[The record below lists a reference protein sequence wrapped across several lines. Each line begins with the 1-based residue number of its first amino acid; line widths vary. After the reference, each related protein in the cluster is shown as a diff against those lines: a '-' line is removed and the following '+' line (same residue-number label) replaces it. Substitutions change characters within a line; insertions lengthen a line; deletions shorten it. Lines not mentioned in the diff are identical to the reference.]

1 MGLFKKNR
9 PKLSD
14 ALGKT
19 IKSPIPAQHFD
30 ITKRYDIYCE
40 IRGEYRLYQNVR
52 LVAFK
57 TLEDIRENGGM
68 FRSFLEIETADETR
82 MMIPGFPIHLICE
95 HGVKPVYVVLKQAR
109 DDAE

>member
-1 MGLFKKNR
+1 MGFFTKKR

-14 ALGKT
+14 VLGKT
-19 IKSPIPAQHFD
+19 IKSPVPALHFD

-57 TLEDIRENGGM
+57 TLEDIRENSGM
-68 FRSFLEIETADETR
+68 FRSFLEIETNDETR
-82 MMIPGFPIHLICE
+82 MMIPSFPIHLICE
-95 HGVKPVYVVLKQAR
+95 HGVKPVYVVLKNGS
-109 DDAE
+109 DSAE